1 MLSNMAAPYETLILE
16 TLNFLNY
23 SYFAKIMTKKPKNLT
38 KVTELYPFLESRKWL
53 LLLKGFC
60 GDVTSHENQEFRCV
74 GTIRNFLFFPT
85 HCWDAELKLVAKF
98 RKLAAEYIIHTQPA
112 TLVGDGGIFTSDI
125 DSCTFKLGHWLSQH
139 LAYSKLYLRKCS
151 PKHNRNL

>member
-1 MLSNMAAPYETLILE
+1 
-16 TLNFLNY
+16 
-23 SYFAKIMTKKPKNLT
+23 MTRKPKNLT
-38 KVTELYPFLESRKWL
+38 NMTELYPFLESRKWL

-98 RKLAAEYIIHTQPA
+98 RKLTAEYIIHTQPA
-112 TLVGDGGIFTSDI
+112 TLVGDGGIFTRDGGIFTSDI
-125 DSCTFKLGHWLSQH
+125 DGCIFKLGHWLKPTFSRQQVVFEKMF
-139 LAYSKLYLRKCS
+139 S
-151 PKHNRNL
+151 KHNRNLFLVILF

>member
-60 GDVTSHENQEFRCV
+60 GDVTSHENQELRCV
-74 GTIRNFLFFPT
+74 GTIRNFLFFPQ
-85 HCWDAELKLVAKF
+85 L
-98 RKLAAEYIIHTQPA
+98 I
-112 TLVGDGGIFTSDI
+112 VGM
-125 DSCTFKLGHWLSQH
+125 LS
-139 LAYSKLYLRKCS
+139 
-151 PKHNRNL
+151 